1 MSQDVSTPEALKPLP
16 RWILTEL
23 SFLGLSDPPFSLS
36 PDPRYFYLSSQ
47 HRTTLSKTTYVID
60 QRQGL
65 SVVFGDVGLGKT
77 SVARRLYQIHQDRED
92 CRVAYIPTPH
102 YKSAFQFLRFICT
115 EFGIETIGY
124 GETASLSALQKFLL
138 EALTQD
144 RYVVLIIDEAQLL
157 VGPQF
162 ELLRQLLNFELA
174 DRKLLQIVLL
184 GQNQLRNKLRLKRAL
199 ESRLATR
206 STLDPLDFPDTR
218 AMIEFRLLVAGRRQP
233 LFTEDALR
241 RIFAYSRG
249 IPREVCRL
257 GLNLLPAA
265 IDAGVTTIDASLVNQ
280 VADSLR

>member
-1 MSQDVSTPEALKPLP
+1 MAQAVKLIT
-16 RWILTEL
+16 RWGLAEL
-23 SFLGLSDPPFSLS
+23 SLLGLSDPPFSLS

-47 HRTTLSKTTYVID
+47 HRTTLSKTTYVIE

-92 CRVAYIPTPH
+92 CSVAYIPTPH
-102 YKSAFQFLRFICT
+102 YKSAFQFLHGICT
-115 EFGIETIGY
+115 EFGIETKGY
-124 GETASLSALQKFLL
+124 GETASLSALQTFLL
-138 EALTQD
+138 DALTLD

-199 ESRLATR
+199 ESRLPTR
-206 STLDPLDFPDTR
+206 STLDPLDLPDTR

-233 LFTEDALR
+233 LFTEAALR
-241 RIFAYSRG
+241 RIFDYSRG
-249 IPREVCRL
+249 IPREICRL
-257 GLNLLPAA
+257 GLNLLPVAA
-265 IDAGVTTIDASLVNQ
+265 DAGVTVIDAGLVDQ
-280 VADSLR
+280 VADGLR

>member
-1 MSQDVSTPEALKPLP
+1 MA
-16 RWILTEL
+16 EL

-47 HRTTLSKTTYVID
+47 HRTTLSKTTYVIE

-92 CRVAYIPTPH
+92 CLVAYMPTPH
-102 YKSAFQFLRFICT
+102 YKSAFQFLRGICT
-115 EFGIETIGY
+115 EFGIETKGY
-124 GETASLSALQKFLL
+124 GEPASLNSLQTFLL
-138 EALTQD
+138 DALA
-144 RYVVLIIDEAQLL
+144 REYYVVLIIDEAQLL

-174 DRKLLQIVLL
+174 DRKLLQIVLP

-218 AMIEFRLLVAGRRQP
+218 AMIEFRLLVAGRRSP
-233 LFTEDALR
+233 LFTDGALR
-241 RIFAYSRG
+241 RIFDYSRG
-249 IPREVCRL
+249 IPREICRL

-265 IDAGVTTIDASLVNQ
+265 IAAEANMIDANLVDQ
-280 VADSLR
+280 VTRGLR